1 MIAMRWLCAA
11 LMVMLLAA
19 CQQQDLLKGLNQQ
32 QANEVIAVMQRHNIA
47 TDKVDRGKPGFS
59 IQVGRA
65 DFAAA
70 VDILKVYDLPSR
82 ARMEISEMFPADAL
96 VSSPRAEKARMY
108 SAIEQRL
115 EQSLQ
120 VMEGI
125 TAARVHVSYDL
136 DAGEGAAIRP
146 MHMAALLVYEQDL
159 VPAVLIGQVKRFLKN
174 SFPGIEYDNIS
185 VVLSRRSALQHAQPM
200 ASAAAETGSSFF
212 MLMAVALAL
221 LLLLASGA
229 SIWRYR
235 VPLQSKLRKTQ
246 KKDGNQDTGAA
257 SANPRSG
264 DA

>member
-1 MIAMRWLCAA
+1 MIVMRWLVAA
-11 LMVMLLAA
+11 LMVLLLAA

-47 TDKVDRGKPGFS
+47 TDKIDRGKPGFS
-59 IQVGRA
+59 VQVGNA

-82 ARMEISEMFPADAL
+82 ARMEIAEMFPADAL
-96 VSSPRAEKARMY
+96 VSSPRAEKARLY

-136 DAGEGAAIRP
+136 EAGEGTAVRP
-146 MHMAALLVYEQDL
+146 MHMAALVVYEQDL

-185 VVLSRRSALQHAQPM
+185 VVLSRRSALQHTQPAAIVAAEAGNSSFM
-200 ASAAAETGSSFF
+200 LLAAA
-212 MLMAVALAL
+212 LIP
-221 LLLLASGA
+221 LLLLAAGA

-235 VPLQSKLRKTQ
+235 IPLLRNLQ
-246 KKDGNQDTGAA
+246 KRNADKGVEDTPVKAG
-257 SANPRSG
+257 SG

>member
-1 MIAMRWLCAA
+1 MIMMRWLLAA
-11 LMVMLLAA
+11 LMVLLLAA

-47 TDKVDRGKPGFS
+47 TDKIDRGKPGFS
-59 IQVGRA
+59 VQVGNA

-82 ARMEISEMFPADAL
+82 ARMEIAEMFPADAL
-96 VSSPRAEKARMY
+96 VSSPRAEKARLY

-136 DAGEGAAIRP
+136 EAGEGTAVRP
-146 MHMAALLVYEQDL
+146 MHMAALVVYEQDL
-159 VPAVLIGQVKRFLKN
+159 APAVLIGQVKRFLKN

-185 VVLSRRSALQHAQPM
+185 VVLSRRSALQHTQPAATVAAEAGN
-200 ASAAAETGSSFF
+200 ASFMLLAAA
-212 MLMAVALAL
+212 LIP
-221 LLLLASGA
+221 LLLLAAGA
-229 SIWRYR
+229 LIWRYR
-235 VPLQSKLRKTQ
+235 IPLLRNLQ
-246 KKDGNQDTGAA
+246 KKNADKGADDTPLKAG
-257 SANPRSG
+257 SG